1 MARTET
7 ITAQNTKWG
16 RLFTRVKDGKTYMR
30 VRPVSYVL
38 NSTLVQETLNE
49 GKLFVVEVASGDLK
63 IIPKEDKVTVNT

>member
-1 MARTET
+1 MARIET
-7 ITAQNTKWG
+7 IPAADTKWG

-30 VRPVSYVL
+30 VRPMSYLL

-63 IIPKEDKVTVNT
+63 ILPKDEEVRMSR